1 MSATAVSTNLKPL
14 DELFRTE
21 EITGVYPGEI
31 LPVELEARP
40 RGGPSTSEDLQGAAV
55 ELLKWVQSRN
65 LYENPITKQLFAIQI
80 TADETID
87 QVAFQERL
95 RVGARVERYTEEELV
110 QRAELLNINNTDAN
124 EALLDEDEFVEID
137 LDAFAALPIKP
148 PTIKI
153 SFDVINSRGIEPP
166 YKVIFMCE
174 PPILSQKD
182 PTDGLTDADSNE
194 ENVIEPV
201 GRQSIELATFS
212 QSYSHDY
219 YPPCRRIDL
228 NLKLKREEDRHKVS
242 ARLSWPGGAMPQGI
256 KKFIQLTKTEK
267 SLTGKSPNQEA
278 VTFHIDTV
286 VTEPTTHYI
295 WGTYEL

>member
-182 PTDGLTDADSNE
+182 PTDG
-194 ENVIEPV
+194 
-201 GRQSIELATFS
+201 R
-212 QSYSHDY
+212 
-219 YPPCRRIDL
+219 C
-228 NLKLKREEDRHKVS
+228 
-242 ARLSWPGGAMPQGI
+242 
-256 KKFIQLTKTEK
+256 
-267 SLTGKSPNQEA
+267 
-278 VTFHIDTV
+278 
-286 VTEPTTHYI
+286 
-295 WGTYEL
+295 